1 MARGEQP
8 MYFQLL
14 SALDVTYKVNGQAVA
29 QGRVSVTARLT
40 FTANDCL
47 DLGSDLGPP
56 RVAGLPRSGGA
67 CFPRTDTFECV
78 KYSLPYWSK
87 HAAKKGNHP

>member
-14 SALDVTYKVNGQAVA
+14 SAMDVTYEVNGQAVA
-29 QGRVSVTARLT
+29 RGRVPVTARLT

-56 RVAGLPRSGGA
+56 GSLDCPEQAVLASHGRMRSNA
-67 CFPRTDTFECV
+67 
-78 KYSLPYWSK
+78 
-87 HAAKKGNHP
+87 